1 MLNDAHVGTSFSKV
15 YLLTGYTDM
24 RKGITQLA
32 SLIEMQ
38 FKLDA
43 HQKGVLFLFCGRNRH
58 KLKGLL
64 WEGDG
69 YLLLSKNLTD
79 GKFVW
84 PNDISEMKDLTDE
97 QYQRLMSGFAI
108 ESSIRCTRP
117 KYIG

>member
-1 MLNDAHVGTSFSKV
+1 MLGDITAAESI
-15 YLLTGYTDM
+15 YLVCGYTDM

-43 HQKGVLFLFCGRNRH
+43 HQKGVLFLFCGRNRR

-69 YLLLSKNLTD
+69 YLLLSKVLTD

-117 KYIG
+117 KFIG